1 MLCLDDFYKEGTD
14 LTLPRVNEMVD
25 WESPLSWDADA
36 AMTAVTELAETGHTQ
51 VPVYDISRSARTGER
66 PFRLEGAPLF
76 IAEGIFAA
84 ELAGMCTRA
93 GVLAD
98 ALALHRPRTVTF
110 ARRLVRDL
118 AERRKP
124 PLVLVRRGLR
134 LWRED
139 ALVLGRQCE
148 LGCRPT
154 TAAQLRRGARTL
166 LTAASRRPA

>member
-1 MLCLDDFYKEGTD
+1 
-14 LTLPRVNEMVD
+14 MVD
-25 WESPLSWDADA
+25 WESPFSWDLDAD
-36 AMTAVTELAETGHTQ
+36 MTAVTQLAETGHTQ
-51 VPVYDISRSARTGER
+51 VPVYDIGLSARIGAR
-66 PFRLEGAPLF
+66 PFELGGAPLF

-84 ELAGMCTRA
+84 EMVGACMRA

-118 AERRKP
+118 AENRKP
-124 PLVLVRRGLR
+124 PMVLVRRGLR

-139 ALVLGRQCE
+139 AQVLGRKCE

-154 TAAQLRRGARTL
+154 TAAALHRRARL
-166 LTAASRRPA
+166 LVTAASRKPV

>member
-1 MLCLDDFYKEGTD
+1 M
-14 LTLPRVNEMVD
+14 NEMAD
-25 WESPLSWDADA
+25 WESPLSWDARV
-36 AMTAVTELAETGHTQ
+36 AMTAVTELAATGRTEI
-51 VPVYDISRSARTGER
+51 PVYDISLSARIGTR
-66 PFRLEGAPLF
+66 PFLLDGAPLF

-84 ELAGMCTRA
+84 ELVQACQQA

-118 AERRKP
+118 AEHRKP
-124 PLVLVRRGLR
+124 PMVLVRRGLR

-139 ALVLGRQCE
+139 ASVLGRQCE

-154 TAAQLRRGARTL
+154 TAAALQRRARL
-166 LTAASRRPA
+166 LVTAASRKPV